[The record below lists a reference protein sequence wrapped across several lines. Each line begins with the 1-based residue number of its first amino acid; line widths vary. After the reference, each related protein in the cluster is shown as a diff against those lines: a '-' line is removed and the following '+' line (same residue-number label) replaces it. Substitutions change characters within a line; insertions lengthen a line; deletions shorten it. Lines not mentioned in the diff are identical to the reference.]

1 MLFSENPSRFII
13 GTRNPQKLENYLEK
27 IKNLRFSKIGTS
39 GASKI
44 RTEKIIFKSRN
55 KKVVDIDIVKA
66 QKSYQSISEIMDKG
80 K

>member
-13 GTRNPQKLENYLEK
+13 GTGNPEKLENYLEK

-39 GASKI
+39 VAKI

-55 KKVVDIDIVKA
+55 RKVLDIDIANA
-66 QKSYQSISEIMDKG
+66 QRSYQSISRQ
-80 K
+80 